1 MPVRIPT
8 TLPARILRFLN
19 AFKTFWA
26 SSRLKASFTNSSRIN
41 EYLCTISPT
50 KGNYLQTLN
59 SRDIGFKLGPRLN
72 AAGRMES
79 GKDSYLLLI
88 TENEEVAS
96 SLATKLNSLNQDRQ
110 DLLPVFVVAPVLAC
124 PD

>member
-1 MPVRIPT
+1 V
-8 TLPARILRFLN
+8 N
-19 AFKTFWA
+19 
-26 SSRLKASFTNSSRIN
+26 
-41 EYLCTISPT
+41 
-50 KGNYLQTLN
+50 LQTLN

-110 DLLPVFVVAPVLAC
+110 DLLNNLIERAKTS
-124 PD
+124 PDSDLSGNLLLTYDH